1 MFCILYS
8 NRNVFANC
16 NLKKNKNF
24 ESNWYFEKKTST
36 LILHMYSLSLLKLII
51 CEI

>member
-24 ESNWYFEKKTST
+24 ESNWYFEKKNFHFNLAYV
-36 LILHMYSLSLLKLII
+36 LIVIV
-51 CEI
+51 EIDYL